1 MIELSNT
8 TAQTVAVGQSITFNT
23 TLLKTGCAECHRRN
37 TGSVKL
43 CAKNAIY
50 QVNFNANVTGATAA
64 TPVQLNIQLGGD
76 TIPESTMTYTPATAN
91 AVGNVSTVIPVRN
104 NCCDY
109 DRVTVTNTG
118 TTDIIISA
126 NPMLFIKR
134 IA

>member
-8 TAQTVAVGQSITFNT
+8 IAQTVAVGQSITFDT

-76 TIPESTMTYTPATAN
+76 TIPESTMIFGTVNAGTA
-91 AVGNVSTVIPVRN
+91 AGRSW
-104 NCCDY
+104 
-109 DRVTVTNTG
+109 
-118 TTDIIISA
+118 
-126 NPMLFIKR
+126 LIKY
-134 IA
+134 AF